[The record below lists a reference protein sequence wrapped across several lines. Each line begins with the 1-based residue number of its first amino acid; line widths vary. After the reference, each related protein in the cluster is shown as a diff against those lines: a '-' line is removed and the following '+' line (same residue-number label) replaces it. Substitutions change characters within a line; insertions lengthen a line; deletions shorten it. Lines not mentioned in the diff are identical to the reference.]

1 MARWMSVLLLLCA
14 CLALP
19 IQAGPV
25 VAKPEDVGLS
35 SERLARI
42 HEAVQRHIDAKAI
55 SGAVTLVARNGRVA
69 HLEAHGLIDL
79 ESKRPMPKD
88 GIFRLA
94 SMSKPITAVAVTM
107 LLEEGKVRLS
117 DPVWRF
123 IPEFK
128 GAKVAVPKGGVEPP
142 AAAPGGRGG
151 RGAAPV
157 DVDLVPANREI
168 TVRDLLTHGSG
179 LMSGGLGNQRAGA
192 RRKPR

>member
-1 MARWMSVLLLLCA
+1 MSSDPIYKERSMARWISVLLLLCA

-19 IQAGPV
+19 MQAGPV

-35 SERLARI
+35 SERLARV

-69 HLEAHGLIDL
+69 HLEAHGFLDI

-94 SMSKPITAVAVTM
+94 SMSKPITAAAVMM

-128 GAKVAVPKGGVEPP
+128 GAKVAVAKGGVRSSGRCRSTFSP
-142 AAAPGGRGG
+142 ARCGDTAGS
-151 RGAAPV
+151 
-157 DVDLVPANREI
+157 PAS
-168 TVRDLLTHGSG
+168 TC
-179 LMSGGLGNQRAGA
+179 
-192 RRKPR
+192 